1 MKKIL
6 TSAIAVGSAMT
17 LAMLSAAQVFALD
30 ENALQDGIFNE
41 QAIAEQQFVNSF
53 SDETTREV
61 AEYYLNGG
69 LSLEETADM
78 VKIYEEGVEQ
88 TSISTQA
95 GTVTSPY
102 YNKSKLCGT
111 KHYLAVI
118 EVNPQYDVDEV
129 FDFTLNTRFLTCDP
143 VADKFTCAPYTKV
156 LLDILIMLLYLN
168 LLYQPLPF
176 VQM

>member
-1 MKKIL
+1 MKKVWNKRL
-6 TSAIAVGSAMT
+6 
-17 LAMLSAAQVFALD
+17 
-30 ENALQDGIFNE
+30 
-41 QAIAEQQFVNSF
+41 
-53 SDETTREV
+53 
-61 AEYYLNGG
+61 
-69 LSLEETADM
+69 
-78 VKIYEEGVEQ
+78 
-88 TSISTQA
+88 ISTQA

-143 VADKFTCAPYTKV
+143 VADKFTCAPYTKSSFGYSV
-156 LLDILIMLLYLN
+156 MLLYLN